1 MHILYVTTDDVMRA
15 KLMAIDRYLGDG
27 YEEDSDDDDDDDDE
41 EEEEE
46 EEVEGSGDDDDDKDG
61 NYEAK

>member
-1 MHILYVTTDDVMRA
+1 MHILYVTTDGVMRA

-27 YEEDSDDDDDDDDE
+27 YEKDSDDD
-41 EEEEE
+41 EEE